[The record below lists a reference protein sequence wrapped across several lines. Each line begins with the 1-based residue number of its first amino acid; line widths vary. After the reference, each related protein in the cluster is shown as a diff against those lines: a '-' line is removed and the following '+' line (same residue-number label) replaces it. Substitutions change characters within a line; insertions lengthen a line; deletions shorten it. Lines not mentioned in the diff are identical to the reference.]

1 MVEAA
6 DIDWE
11 TINAKLPYE
20 RSAEAKE
27 KRRELF
33 KLFDP
38 NSNGYLSLA
47 EVSIIY
53 LISFETTPL
62 KFRRTIFLSLYI
74 YIFVHFLRSI
84 KE

>member
-1 MVEAA
+1 MTEAA

-20 RSAEAKE
+20 RTAELKE

-33 KLFDP
+33 KQFDP

-47 EVSIIY
+47 EVLSHP
-53 LISFETTPL
+53 PL
-62 KFRRTIFLSLYI
+62 NRKYNKNEMCLTKTIVVVLFSLWFLS
-74 YIFVHFLRSI
+74 
-84 KE
+84 

>member
-27 KRRELF
+27 KRREVERA
-33 KLFDP
+33 K
-38 NSNGYLSLA
+38 LA
-47 EVSIIY
+47 EMKM
-53 LISFETTPL
+53 LF
-62 KFRRTIFLSLYI
+62 
-74 YIFVHFLRSI
+74 
-84 KE
+84 

>member
-1 MVEAA
+1 MTEAA

-27 KRRELF
+27 QRRELF
-33 KLFDP
+33 KQFDP

-47 EVSIIY
+47 EVIFCFQGIY
-53 LISFETTPL
+53 CDHL
-62 KFRRTIFLSLYI
+62 KKLDLDIMWTR
-74 YIFVHFLRSI
+74 FVF
-84 KE
+84 